1 MMSPVVRRLSISMMA
16 AVYQLQAIGLSVRL
30 YEHHWPTVRVIT
42 ILWRVSHKKGA
53 PVSPRVSTLPLTMT
67 WSLLNLDFTDELT
80 GLYPFNS
87 SAAIHAAM
95 ERCLSDTGAP
105 TMVAHN
111 GMMMI
116 RYLLTARSRR
126 LYIVPEFTPNCFEQ
140 PSAISLKPT
149 AMAPATGMSLLEI
162 RHED

>member
-16 AVYQLQAIGLSVRL
+16 AVYQLQAIGLSVSPR

-53 PVSPRVSTLPLTMT
+53 PASTLPLTMT

-111 GMMMI
+111 GMTMI

-149 AMAPATGMSLLEI
+149 AMAPTTGMSLLEI